1 VFRLKTFGGLRLMG
15 PDGVLVEH
23 VQHRRMVLLALLA
36 AAGEPGMTRDKLL
49 LHLWPES
56 DAEHGRGLLRQALH
70 ALRRDLKAPD
80 LFLGTTDLRLNPQV
94 ISTDVG
100 EFQELLRSGG
110 LVGAVALYSGP
121 FLDGVHLS
129 DAPEFDRW
137 ADEKRSELARQAAGA
152 LEALATAASARGDHR
167 SAAEWW
173 ARRAAMDPLNAG
185 VTVALMEEMAAS
197 GNPAGAL
204 QQARIHEV
212 LMREE
217 LAAEPHPDVV
227 EAAERIRRAPP
238 RSTRLSGP
246 QREVQTAPAL
256 QVTGA
261 PIETPQSGASP
272 PSGAVPPTLSK
283 RQIIGATAALAALVA
298 GLVIALAWP
307 DRDFE
312 ETDELV
318 ADTAVV
324 MVAPFR
330 ADVADSNLRY
340 LREGLMDLLAAEF
353 TGAVGPRAA
362 SPRTVMAAWAR
373 ATGQGGEPGES
384 TATELAH
391 DLGARYLVLGSVV
404 GTARR
409 LTISGA
415 LLETATGN
423 QVAQASATASE
434 DSLPVLVHRIVGQ
447 LLVGLS
453 GEHIEDEERSRSFAN
468 VPLPALRAYLEGQ
481 VAYRRSRYAAAI
493 ENFERALEIDST
505 FALAALRLAMTGYW
519 VRGAAWTDRLDL
531 AWRQRER
538 LSPRDRI
545 LLDAIAGPRYPAT
558 AWWSE
563 DLGAAERAVEVA
575 PDRPEAWFLLGDVLF
590 HLGPGLGR
598 SDAWQQAEAAF
609 RQALAVDST
618 LGATFEHLLEL
629 AAARGD
635 TGQVRR
641 LAVGRLD
648 GNPSGEHTDFLR
660 WRAAVALGDSAGLRR
675 IRQRFDRMPVRSL
688 LRIVGTGQL
697 EGIAPS
703 DGDAAAA
710 ALRRRPLPG
719 PERWLSRRSLHYL
732 ALNRGRVSVA
742 ATEVPLVAE
751 GEPIPRWAER
761 LTVLD
766 ALFGDGDAGAAES
779 AAARLL
785 PSGSSAPATGLG
797 RAAWSADLCILEL
810 RRLLGGD
817 GAGTPGVV
825 ARLRGPRGAGD
836 SLGIARSDSLCALVL
851 EAIYTEARGEP
862 RAPAVLR
869 ALDSTMRLGPAVTN
883 DVEIF
888 ANLVVARLY
897 EALGDPRAALS
908 AVRRRPFQWAYGPI
922 FLTSFLRQELRLA
935 MLVGDTLGA
944 LRAGRHYL
952 SLRTRPDPHL
962 QNTVSQVRAEVAS
975 LLERASSK
983 SRSGSVSVDE

>member
-1 VFRLKTFGGLRLMG
+1 MG

-23 VQHRRMVLLALLA
+23 VQRRRMALLALLA
-36 AAGEPGMTRDKLL
+36 AAGEPGMSRDKLL

-56 DAEHGRGLLRQALH
+56 DTEHGRGLLRQALH

-80 LFLGTTDLRLNPQV
+80 LFLGTTDIRLNPQI

-129 DAPEFDRW
+129 EAPEFDRW
-137 ADEKRSELARQAAGA
+137 AEEKRSELARQAAGA

-173 ARRAAMDPLNAG
+173 ARRAAVDPLNAG

-227 EAAERIRRAPP
+227 EAAERIRSAPP
-238 RSTRLSGP
+238 RSARLSGP
-246 QREVQTAPAL
+246 QAEVQTTPAL
-256 QVTGA
+256 PPVTGD
-261 PIETPQSGASP
+261 PVETPQSGAA
-272 PSGAVPPTLSK
+272 PSSGTVPPTLS
-283 RQIIGATAALAALVA
+283 RGQIIGAAAALVA
-298 GLVIALAWP
+298 LVVGLVIVLAWP
-307 DRDFE
+307 DRDYE
-312 ETDELV
+312 ETDKPA
-318 ADTAVV
+318 ADTGVV

-362 SPRTVMAAWAR
+362 NPRTVMAAWAR
-373 ATGQGGEPGES
+373 ATGQGHEPDES
-384 TATELAH
+384 AAAELAR
-391 DLGARYLVLGSVV
+391 DLGARYLVQGSVV
-404 GTARR
+404 GSARR
-409 LTISGA
+409 LTISSA
-415 LLETATGN
+415 LLEAGTGDL
-423 QVAQASATASE
+423 VAQASATASE
-434 DSLPVLVHRIVGQ
+434 DSLPVLVDRIVGQ

-453 GEHIEDEERSRSFAN
+453 GEHVEDGERSRSFAN

-481 VAYRRSRYAAAI
+481 VAYRHARYAAAI
-493 ENFERALEIDST
+493 ESFERALEIDST

-519 VRGAAWTDRLDL
+519 IRGAAWTDRLDL

-538 LSPRDRI
+538 LPPRHRVF
-545 LLDAIAGPRYPAT
+545 LDAIAGPRYPAT

-609 RQALAVDST
+609 RQALALDST
-618 LGATFEHLLEL
+618 FGATFEHLLEL

-641 LAVGRLD
+641 LTAARLD
-648 GNPSGEHTDFLR
+648 GDSSGEHTDFLR
-660 WRAAVALGDSAGLRR
+660 WRAAVALGDSARLRR
-675 IRQRFDRMPVRSL
+675 VRQRFDRMPVSSL

-697 EGIAPS
+697 EGIAPA
-703 DGDAAAA
+703 DVDAAAA

-719 PERWLSRRSLHYL
+719 PDRWLSRRSLHYL

-742 ATEVPLVAE
+742 ATEVPLAAE

-766 ALFGDGDAGAAES
+766 ALFSDGDAEAAES

-785 PSGSSAPATGLG
+785 PSGSSAPATGLE

-825 ARLRGPRGAGD
+825 ARLRGPPGAAD
-836 SLGIARSDSLCALVL
+836 SVGTARSDSLCALML
-851 EAIYTEARGEP
+851 EAIYAETRGEP

-869 ALDSTMRLGPAVTN
+869 ALDSIMRLGPAVTN

-908 AVRRRPFQWAYGPI
+908 AIRRRPFQWAYGPI
-922 FLTSFLRQELRLA
+922 FLTGFLHQEMRLA

-952 SLRTRPDPHL
+952 SLRTLPDPHL
-962 QNTVSQVRAEVAS
+962 QKTVSRVRAEVAS
-975 LLERASSK
+975 LLEGASSK

>member
-1 VFRLKTFGGLRLMG
+1 MFRLKTFGGLRLMG

-56 DAEHGRGLLRQALH
+56 DTEHGRGLLRQALH

-80 LFLGTTDLRLNPQV
+80 LFLGTTDVRLNPQI

-217 LAAEPHPDVV
+217 LSAEPHPDVV
-227 EAAERIRRAPP
+227 EAAERIRSAPP

-246 QREVQTAPAL
+246 QPEVQTAPAL
-256 QVTGA
+256 PQVKGA
-261 PIETPQSGASP
+261 RVEAPQSGAFP
-272 PSGAVPPTLSK
+272 PSGAVPPALS
-283 RQIIGATAALAALVA
+283 RSQIIGATAALALVV
-298 GLVIALAWP
+298 GLVIVLAWP
-307 DRDFE
+307 DRDSAE
-312 ETDELV
+312 EDELV
-318 ADTAVV
+318 ADPSVV
-324 MVAPFR
+324 VVAPFR
-330 ADVADSNLRY
+330 ADVADSGLGY

-353 TGAVGPRAA
+353 TGAPGPRAA
-362 SPRTVMAAWAR
+362 NPRTVMAAWTR
-373 ATGQGGEPGES
+373 ASRQGTEPGES
-384 TATELAH
+384 AAAELAR

-409 LTISGA
+409 LSISGA
-415 LLETATGN
+415 LLETGTGN
-423 QVAQASATASE
+423 LVAQAAATGSE
-434 DSLPVLVHRIVGQ
+434 DSLPVLVDRIVGQ

-453 GEHIEDEERSRSFAN
+453 GENVEDEERSRSFAN

-493 ENFERALEIDST
+493 ESFERALEIDST

-519 VRGAAWTDRLDL
+519 IRGAAWTDRLDL
-531 AWRQRER
+531 AWRLRER
-538 LSPRDRI
+538 LAPRDRV

-598 SDAWQQAEAAF
+598 PDAWQQAEAAF
-609 RQALAVDST
+609 RQAFALDST
-618 LGATFEHLLEL
+618 FGATFEHLLEL

-641 LAVGRLD
+641 LTAARLAGD
-648 GNPSGEHTDFLR
+648 SSGEHTDFLR
-660 WRAAVALGDSAGLRR
+660 WRAAVALGDSLGLRR
-675 IRQRFDRMPVRSL
+675 VRQRFDRMPLSSL

-703 DGDAAAA
+703 DVDAAAA

-719 PERWLSRRSLHYL
+719 PDRWLSRRSLHYL
-732 ALNRGRVSVA
+732 ALNRGRVAVA
-742 ATEVPLVAE
+742 TTEVPLVAE
-751 GEPIPRWAER
+751 GEPIPRWADR

-766 ALFGDGDAGAAES
+766 ALFGDGHAGAAEA
-779 AAARLL
+779 AAARLV
-785 PSGSSAPATGLG
+785 PTGSSTPATGLE
-797 RAAWSADLCILEL
+797 RAARSADLCILEL

-817 GAGTPGVV
+817 AAGTPGVI
-825 ARLRGPRGAGD
+825 ARLRDPPETAD
-836 SLGIARSDSLCALVL
+836 SLGAARSDSLCALVL
-851 EAIYTEARGEP
+851 EAIYTEARDKS

-883 DVEIF
+883 EVEIF

-897 EALGDPRAALS
+897 EALGDPRTALS

-922 FLTSFLRQELRLA
+922 FLTSFLHQEMRLA
-935 MLVGDTLGA
+935 MLVDDTVGA

-962 QNTVSQVRAEVAS
+962 QKTVSQVRAEVAA

-983 SRSGSVSVDE
+983 SGSRSVSVDE